1 MLHPMMPLYECTNLA
16 RIFKRQGAI
25 DDHTASV
32 LEKVTSATV
41 LKGLVVAL
49 EASESTT
56 APSSA
61 ETLRSLSVT
70 SKDKSLSNKQLDAL
84 QHIAE
89 VCSLPLLLR
98 GINACFLMQSMFLR

>member
-1 MLHPMMPLYECTNLA
+1 M
-16 RIFKRQGAI
+16 

-61 ETLRSLSVT
+61 ETFRSLSAT
-70 SKDKSLSNKQLDAL
+70 SKDKSPSNKQIDAL

-89 VCSLPLLLR
+89 VCSVPLLLWD
-98 GINACFLMQSMFLR
+98 INACFYM